1 MQTTSALWKQIL
13 ADPAHRREYKAEI
26 AGTTYGEDA
35 IISIKTSTKL
45 FAGAPAVG
53 GCVSGEL
60 DLALYPQGQIPSM
73 AEIKVY
79 CRLVDATQQSEWL
92 PQGIYYIDTREPDAE
107 GESLDIHGYDAMLK
121 AEQVFVPNLGTD
133 VGEWPRTQQAVV
145 DAICARMGVELDS
158 RTVINSTYMVEYPN
172 DYTMREILGYIAAAH
187 GGCWIITPAGKLR
200 LVTLGGLPA
209 ETNYLVDEY
218 GNTITMGGVKILV

>member
-107 GESLDIHGYDAMLK
+107 GESLDIHGYDAMLEVLSPS
-121 AEQVFVPNLGTD
+121 AVICLGKPFPEMR
-133 VGEWPRTQQAVV
+133 GN
-145 DAICARMGVELDS
+145 
-158 RTVINSTYMVEYPN
+158 VIPVKYETFR
-172 DYTMREILGYIAAAH
+172 REV
-187 GGCWIITPAGKLR
+187 R
-200 LVTLGGLPA
+200 
-209 ETNYLVDEY
+209 
-218 GNTITMGGVKILV
+218 

>member
-1 MQTTSALWKQIL
+1 MQTTSSLWKEIFSKE
-13 ADPAHRREYKAEI
+13 HTVEYKAVI
-26 AGTTYGEDA
+26 GDNSYLSDSLIGAFITRALFEDVQ
-35 IISIKTSTKL
+35 S
-45 FAGAPAVG
+45 VG
-53 GCVSGEL
+53 KCGSAQL
-60 DLALYPQGQIPSM
+60 DLDLWGASNIPRN
-73 AEIKVY
+73 AEIKIYV
-79 CRLVDATQQSEWL
+79 RLVSGDTASEWL
-92 PQGIYYIDTREPDAE
+92 PQGTFYIDTRSVS
-107 GESLDIHGYDAMLK
+107 GEITTIHGYDAMLK
-121 AEQVFVPNLGTD
+121 AEQTFLAEGDT
-133 VGEWPRTQQAVV
+133 GEWPRTQQAVV
-145 DAICARMGVELDS
+145 NAICARMGVELDS